1 MNYYTDN
8 PVLRHYLTHPLL
20 RRIVEMRERNF
31 TEAEKYDY
39 APVDFEEAVAGYEQI
54 LTLVG
59 ELCAEVVAP
68 NAADVDRTGPMLDK
82 GRVTY
87 AAATDENM
95 EMFRKAGYPA
105 VVTADLISQH
115 RYLLFSRTLLHVP
128 MLGSVTYGACKSV
141 PKQ

>member
-20 RRIVEMRERNF
+20 RRIVEMREHNF

-59 ELCAEVVAP
+59 ELCAEVV
-68 NAADVDRTGPMLDK
+68 VIRVRKLEML
-82 GRVTY
+82 
-87 AAATDENM
+87 
-95 EMFRKAGYPA
+95 
-105 VVTADLISQH
+105 
-115 RYLLFSRTLLHVP
+115 RYSYVP
-128 MLGSVTYGACKSV
+128 MVL
-141 PKQ
+141 